1 MFGFLY
7 GDSFTLLLTVNIVHN
22 VTYAI
27 VGVGGI
33 SFFVCEVV
41 GVVVLFSLLLLLFI
55 GV

>member
-7 GDSFTLLLTVNIVHN
+7 GASFTLLLTDNIVHN

-33 SFFVCEVV
+33 FCFVCEVV
-41 GVVVLFSLLLLLFI
+41 GVVVLFLLLLLFFI